1 MKIDYYKKK
10 TYKRPYRQFDI
21 TEILRQI
28 QDGTY
33 RNEVEKVRKATTQE
47 EKDAAKYEAS
57 GFTFSGTFKERR
69 SDSLIQHSGL
79 VAIDIDGLNER
90 VGEEKERLEQ
100 NPYTF
105 SVFRSISNTG
115 LRVLVKVPDGLDAHT
130 HKLYYNA
137 IGKFLNVESD
147 SQAQDVSRYTNVT
160 YDQELYYNPDS
171 LIWNMETEN
180 TQQPE
185 QIKTGARNE
194 RKIEYYKGDVIM
206 DEDEKIQVIL
216 SWTRNEFKEGSRN
229 RCVYEAAC
237 NLCEYGV
244 TEDKALEVLAEYAET
259 GFSVDEIEKAVRSA
273 YKHTQPCSKEL
284 YRKEPLGEM
293 KELFSKV
300 KTDTDSKKEQDSSCC
315 HLWEFMSVYR
325 PGMKVVI
332 VDSDE
337 VAEMMGQI
345 IPGFQWFSTNGQ
357 QLTAQLLRDIP
368 KSQGVLVCPRLQKSL
383 YGYQWKKEVEDLQW
397 DGWYN
402 LKVWRWWEKFS
413 PDIEDYLNECSVYDV
428 ICRE

>member
-33 RNEVEKVRKATTQE
+33 RNEIEKVRKATTQE
-47 EKDAAKYEAS
+47 EKNIAKYEAS

-147 SQAQDVSRYTNVT
+147 LQAQDVSRYTNVT
-160 YDQELYYNPDS
+160 YDPELYYNPNS

-180 TQQPE
+180 TQQPV
-185 QIKTGARNE
+185 QIRTDARNE
-194 RKIEYYKGDVIM
+194 RKIEDYKGDLIT
-206 DEDEKIQVIL
+206 DEDKKIRVIL
-216 SWTRNEFKEGSRN
+216 SWIRNKFKKGNRN
-229 RCVYEAAC
+229 RCIYEAAC
-237 NLCEYGV
+237 NLCEHGV
-244 TEDKALEVLAEYAET
+244 TEDKALEVLVEYAED

-300 KTDTDSKKEQDSSCC
+300 KTDMNSEKEQGPSYYP
-315 HLWEFMSVYR
+315 LWEFTSVYK

-337 VAEMMGQI
+337 VAERMGQI
-345 IPGFQWFSTNGQ
+345 IPGSQWFSTHGQ
-357 QLTAQLLRDIP
+357 QLTRWLLRDVP
-368 KSQGVLVCPRLQKSL
+368 ESQGVLVCPRLEKSP
-383 YGYQWKKEVEDLQW
+383 YEYQWKSEIESLQW
-397 DGWYN
+397 NTRYK
-402 LKVWRWWEKFS
+402 LKVWRWWEKFR
-413 PDIEDYLNECSVYDV
+413 PDMEDYQNECSIYDV
-428 ICRE
+428 ICKK